1 MGYRVKL
8 QWSVITK
15 LPSDSINFLNDSCI
29 LFNFKGGKSFLRSI
43 GGKIRCSYEPVTLE
57 ATDIFHA
64 DLKKSKEELG
74 FSGKKFPYALDDFL
88 PGISTRLNVNFHL
101 FGNVLC
107 SNYILDEIDVADDVD
122 LSQLQRIENHPQI
135 KNLIL
140 KIAGI
145 FKEGKRH
152 AHSVPSLPKYYP
164 AIRIVSLKKD
174 AESWRSDMATLVARH
189 PQMRNEVVSAV
200 LSKNDPHQVD
210 ESLILVDKQG
220 ILAYVPFTAPLT
232 AAGNFQRFK
241 NMASMLEFAA
251 VIKLQMSMGENLP
264 KDIIKI
270 ITNPDQAIS
279 NSVSSQKSWILLNSE
294 FKLQDELN
302 YLEPQED
309 SEIMRKILIVT
320 VTQVESMSVKTAFQ
334 EETTEKSK
342 RKVVDGHVYQEL
354 GTIDN
359 SQCFLCISEMGTAG
373 LSGSIVTVQ
382 QGIKDL
388 QPDAVIMVGIAFGI
402 DKSKFTIGDI
412 LVSQQ
417 LQLYDL
423 QRVNNNNSLGLR
435 GDKPQASRRPLNWA
449 RHAQLDWDADNPK
462 VEIGLILSGDKLI
475 DNHDYRETLSKL
487 VPEAIGG
494 EMEAAGLYV
503 ACQNAQVDW
512 IMIKAICDWADG
524 NKAKKKKA
532 NQTKAARN
540 AAQFAIHLIKVSS
553 DV

>member
-15 LPSDSINFLNDSCI
+15 LPPASIKFLNDNSI
-29 LFNFKGGKSFLRSI
+29 LFNLKGGKSFLRSI

-57 ATDIFHA
+57 PTDIFHA

-74 FSGKKFPYALDDFL
+74 FSGKKFPYVIDDFQ
-88 PGISTRLNVNFHL
+88 PDISTRLNVNFHL

-107 SNYILDEIDVADDVD
+107 ANYILDEIDVGNDVD
-122 LSQLQRIENHPQI
+122 LTRLQLIENHPQI
-135 KNLIL
+135 KSLIL

-145 FKEGKRH
+145 FKEGKRY

-174 AESWRSDMATLVARH
+174 SESWRSDMATLVARH

-200 LSKNDPHQVD
+200 LNKNDPHQVD

-220 ILAYVPFTAPLT
+220 ILAYVPFTAAST

-241 NMASMLEFAA
+241 NMISMLELAA
-251 VIKLQMSMGENLP
+251 VIKLQMSSGVNLP

-270 ITNPDQAIS
+270 ITNPEQAIS
-279 NSVSSQKSWILLNSE
+279 NSVSSQKSWVLINSE

-302 YLEPQED
+302 YFKPQKD

-354 GTIDN
+354 GTIGD
-359 SQCFLCISEMGTAG
+359 SLCFLCISEMGTAG
-373 LSGSIVTVQ
+373 LSGAIVTIQ

-402 DKSKFTIGDI
+402 DKNKFTIGDI

-423 QRVNNNNSLGLR
+423 QRINNDDSLEVR
-435 GDKPQASRRPLNWA
+435 GDKPHASVRPLNWA
-449 RHAQLDWDADNPK
+449 RHAKLDWHAENAK

-487 VPEAIGG
+487 FPGAIGG

-503 ACQNAQVDW
+503 ACQSAQVDW

-524 NKAKKKKA
+524 HKAKKKEA
-532 NQTKAARN
+532 NQKKAATN
-540 AAQFAIHLIKVSS
+540 AAQFAIHLLKVSS

>member
-1 MGYRVKL
+1 M
-8 QWSVITK
+8 
-15 LPSDSINFLNDSCI
+15 
-29 LFNFKGGKSFLRSI
+29 
-43 GGKIRCSYEPVTLE
+43 
-57 ATDIFHA
+57 
-64 DLKKSKEELG
+64 
-74 FSGKKFPYALDDFL
+74 DDFL

-279 NSVSSQKSWILLNSE
+279 NSVSSQKSWILINLE

-359 SQCFLCISEMGTAG
+359 SQCFYAYLRW
-373 LSGSIVTVQ
+373 V
-382 QGIKDL
+382 L
-388 QPDAVIMVGIAFGI
+388 QA
-402 DKSKFTIGDI
+402 
-412 LVSQQ
+412 
-417 LQLYDL
+417 
-423 QRVNNNNSLGLR
+423 
-435 GDKPQASRRPLNWA
+435 
-449 RHAQLDWDADNPK
+449 
-462 VEIGLILSGDKLI
+462 
-475 DNHDYRETLSKL
+475 
-487 VPEAIGG
+487 
-494 EMEAAGLYV
+494 
-503 ACQNAQVDW
+503 
-512 IMIKAICDWADG
+512 
-524 NKAKKKKA
+524 
-532 NQTKAARN
+532 
-540 AAQFAIHLIKVSS
+540 
-553 DV
+553 

>member
-15 LPSDSINFLNDSCI
+15 LPSASMKFLDNNSI

-57 ATDIFHA
+57 PTDIFHA

-74 FSGKKFPYALDDFL
+74 FSGKKFPYVIDDFL

-107 SNYILDEIDVADDVD
+107 ANYIIDEIDVGDDVD
-122 LSQLQRIENHPQI
+122 LSRLQLIENHPKI
-135 KNLIL
+135 KSLIL

-174 AESWRSDMATLVARH
+174 SESWRSDMATLVARH
-189 PQMRNEVVSAV
+189 PQMRNEVVSA
-200 LSKNDPHQVD
+200 LLNKNDPHQVD

-220 ILAYVPFTAPLT
+220 ILAYVPFAAPST

-241 NMASMLEFAA
+241 NMTSMLELAA
-251 VIKLQMSMGENLP
+251 VIKLQMSSGVNLP

-279 NSVSSQKSWILLNSE
+279 DSVSSQKSWVLINSE

-302 YLEPQED
+302 YLEPQKD

-320 VTQVESMSVKTAFQ
+320 VTQVESTSVKTAFQ

-354 GTIDN
+354 GIIGD

-423 QRVNNNNSLGLR
+423 QRINNDDSSGLR
-435 GDKPQASRRPLNWA
+435 GDKPHASARTLNWA
-449 RHAQLDWDADNPK
+449 RHAQLDWHANNAK

-487 VPEAIGG
+487 VPGAIGG

-503 ACQNAQVDW
+503 ACQGAQVDW

-524 NKAKKKKA
+524 HKAKKKEA
-532 NQTKAARN
+532 NQKKAATN
-540 AAQFAIHLIKVSS
+540 AAQFAIHLLKVSS